1 MDKEWNYESIN
12 AVRND
17 ILASLR
23 CALPGT
29 VEAWDPETQAAD
41 IRPAARPKNQRN
53 GSEAKPLPVL
63 KDVPVFLPRGLES
76 QCTVSPGDACL
87 VIFCDYPLDAWLTGD
102 ETAPVPDRRHDLS
115 DAVAFIGFK
124 VPIAQGGD
132 P

>member
-1 MDKEWNYESIN
+1 MNISREEIEALKLDLFS
-12 AVRND
+12 
-17 ILASLR
+17 SLR

-41 IRPAARPKNQRN
+41 IRPAARPQNRRN

-87 VIFCDYPLDAWLTGD
+87 VIFADRDTDAWFDGED
-102 ETAPVPDRRHDLS
+102 GAEPASGRMHSLS
-115 DAVAFIGFK
+115 DAFAFVGWRRL
-124 VPIAQGGD
+124 V
-132 P
+132 

>member
-41 IRPAARPKNQRN
+41 IRPAAPGYRP
-53 GSEAKPLPVL
+53 GSSPPKPLPVL
-63 KDVPVFLPRGLES
+63 KAVPVFLPRGLES
-76 QCTVSPGDACL
+76 QCAVSPGDACL
-87 VIFCDYPLDAWLTGD
+87 VIFSDYPLDAWLAGD

-115 DAVAFIGFK
+115 DAVAFIGFRIPK
-124 VPIAQGGD
+124 TNGGD

>member
-1 MDKEWNYESIN
+1 MNISREEIEALKLDLFS
-12 AVRND
+12 
-17 ILASLR
+17 SLR

-29 VEAWDPETQAAD
+29 VEAWDPETQTAD
-41 IRPAARPKNQRN
+41 IRPAARPQNRRN

-87 VIFCDYPLDAWLTGD
+87 VIFSDYPLDAWLTGD
-102 ETAPVPDRRHDLS
+102 DIAPVPDRRHDLS
-115 DAVAFIGFK
+115 DAVAFIGFRIPK
-124 VPIAQGGD
+124 TNGGD

>member
-1 MDKEWNYESIN
+1 MNISHEEIEALKLDLFS
-12 AVRND
+12 
-17 ILASLR
+17 SLR
-23 CALPGT
+23 GALPGT
-29 VEAWDPETQAAD
+29 VEAYDPETQAAD
-41 IRPAARPKNQRN
+41 IRPAAQPKSQR
-53 GSEAKPLPVL
+53 GGTEAKPLPLL

-87 VIFCDYPLDAWLTGD
+87 VIFSDYPLDAWLTGD
-102 ETAPVPDRRHDLS
+102 DTAATPDRRHDLS

>member
-1 MDKEWNYESIN
+1 MQHISREEIEALKLDLFS
-12 AVRND
+12 
-17 ILASLR
+17 SLR

-41 IRPAARPKNQRN
+41 IRPAARSKNQRG

-76 QCTVSPGDACL
+76 QCTISPGDACL
-87 VIFCDYPLDAWLTGD
+87 VIFSDYPLDAWLTGD
-102 ETAPVPDRRHDLS
+102 ETAPAPDRQHDLS
-115 DAVAFIGFK
+115 DAVALVGFK
-124 VPIAQGGD
+124 TQTAKGGD